1 MASLISNREVMIGIV
16 GTVMGG
22 VFVWLLT
29 KNGDLTTEIE
39 AIRQVTVPMQ
49 EVLIA
54 ANTAE
59 LRANDALA
67 RVLSVEQEA
76 KRLVSTLDT
85 IEILA
90 KTDESMGELRALVKV
105 EAERVALQ
113 YVKEAHAFVLATFYV
128 EGGILKSATAGVSYN
143 NGLVTFSNPHKFK
156 FIPIISDLS
165 AGDHMTDK
173 HFISRISGGSQFNV
187 WKTTLDTSSRNYAP
201 TSFTAVV
208 IGFGK

>member
-1 MASLISNREVMIGIV
+1 MASLISNREIMVGIV
-16 GTVMGG
+16 GTIVGG

-29 KNGDLTTEIE
+29 KNGDLATEIE

-59 LRANDALA
+59 LRANDALV

-85 IEILA
+85 IEVLA
-90 KTDESMGELRALVKV
+90 KTDESMEELRALVKV

-113 YVKEAHAFVLATFYV
+113 YVKETHASVLATFYV

-165 AGDHMTDK
+165 GGSHMTDK
-173 HFISRISGGSQFNV
+173 HFISRMSGSSQFNV